1 MSERRVEESSQ
12 SSVGLAGGVDES
24 LEQGRNE
31 SLDLGVVD
39 DLSELLETGVGGL
52 TDLSAAKL
60 TTERERLISN
70 KDEGGRERGE
80 EGRKR
85 TESP

>member
-12 SSVGLAGGVDES
+12 SSVGLAGRVDKS

-60 TTERERLISN
+60 TTDRVGPVSHEI
-70 KDEGGRERGE
+70 KGR
-80 EGRKR
+80 
-85 TESP
+85 